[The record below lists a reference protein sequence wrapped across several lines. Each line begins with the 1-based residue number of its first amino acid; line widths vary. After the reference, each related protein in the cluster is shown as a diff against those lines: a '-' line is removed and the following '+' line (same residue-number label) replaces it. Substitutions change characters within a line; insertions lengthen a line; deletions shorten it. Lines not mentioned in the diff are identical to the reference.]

1 MILGSNFINGTG
13 KNSTVPIHRTKHVHY
28 IVIDNVSKDFIA
40 KPIILERDGRTES
53 HFTIGSSIGYKTLYK
68 DTTTGNCL
76 NTQGYT
82 TTMEPNTTAGYH
94 KPINELCKDI
104 SGGNNN
110 LYQGASIWNNMT
122 KRKSLVKDY

>member
-1 MILGSNFINGTG
+1 MNNF
-13 KNSTVPIHRTKHVHY
+13 SPYPIS
-28 IVIDNVSKDFIA
+28 DSKFYT
-40 KPIILERDGRTES
+40 TED
-53 HFTIGSSIGYKTLYK
+53 KTLYK

-122 KRKSLVKDY
+122 KRKS